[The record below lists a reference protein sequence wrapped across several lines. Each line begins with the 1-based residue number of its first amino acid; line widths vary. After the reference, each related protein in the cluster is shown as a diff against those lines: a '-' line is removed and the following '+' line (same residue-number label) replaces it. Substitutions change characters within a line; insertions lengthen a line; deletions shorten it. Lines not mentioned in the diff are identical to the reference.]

1 LKWTTD
7 NVNHDLHG
15 LDSDPS
21 EEEIKVA
28 VMATAPG
35 SDGYIGA
42 FFKSCYR
49 IVKQDLVAAIMEIFA
64 HRDDCWNLLNFAN
77 VVLLEKKDG
86 AQPIGD
92 YRLISIM
99 HSVGKLLTKILASR
113 LSPHLDNLV
122 SQSQSAF
129 IKSRSIHDNFQY
141 VKGVVNH
148 FHRIKIHMLFLKLD
162 IAKAFNSVRWE
173 YLLEVMERLRFSPKW
188 RDIMALIWSTTTSRI
203 LLNGQPGH
211 PIKHANVREIHSPLC
226 CSSLQ

>member
-1 LKWTTD
+1 
-7 NVNHDLHG
+7 

-141 VKGVVNH
+141 GKGVVNH
-148 FHRIKIHMLFLKLD
+148 FHRTKIHMLFLKVD

-173 YLLEVMERLRFSPKW
+173 YLLEVMEKLRFGPKW
-188 RDIMALIWSTTTSRI
+188 RDIMALIWSTTTSKI
-203 LLNGQPGH
+203 LLNGQP
-211 PIKHANVREIHSPLC
+211 
-226 CSSLQ
+226 